1 MRLPERVR
9 IVEVSP
15 RDGLQNEVVQVS
27 TEAKITYIDLLS
39 RTGLPVIEITSCV
52 PAKWVPQ
59 LADHAEIIRTVSRLP
74 HVVYPVLVPNLHG
87 FEDALAA
94 GATAVSVIASASE
107 GFAKRNSNCTIAEG
121 LKRCGEII
129 DRALANGLDVRGYL
143 SCTLGCPYEGE
154 IPVAEVRRVAG
165 QLYQLGCPEIALSD
179 TIGVG
184 TPGKVQA
191 MLESVAEIIP
201 IEKLAV
207 HFHDTYGQALAN
219 ILAALE
225 LGVTIVDSSVA
236 GLGGCPYARGASG
249 NVATED
255 LLYMLSGLNITTGVD
270 PGKLLDAGNYICGQL
285 GRASRSKVALAMS
298 ER

>member
-1 MRLPERVR
+1 MQLPERVR

-39 RTGLPVIEITSCV
+39 RAGLPVVEITSCV

-59 LADHAEIIRTVSRLP
+59 LADHAEVIQSISRLP
-74 HVVYPVLVPNLHG
+74 HVIYPVLVPNSRG

-94 GATAVSVIASASE
+94 GASAVSVIASASE
-107 GFAKRNSNCTIAEG
+107 GFSKKNSNCTIAEG
-121 LKRCGEII
+121 LERCGEII
-129 DRALANGLDVRGYL
+129 DRALTKGLAVRGYL
-143 SCTLGCPYEGE
+143 SCTLGCPYDGE
-154 IPVAEVRRVAG
+154 ISVEKVRQVAA
-165 QLYQLGCPEIALSD
+165 QLYQLGCPEIVLSD

-191 MLESVAEIIP
+191 MIEAVAETIP

-219 ILAALE
+219 ILSALE
-225 LGVTIVDSSVA
+225 LGVAIVDSSVA

-255 LLYMLSGLNITTGVD
+255 LLYMLNGLNIATGVD
-270 PGKLLDAGNYICGQL
+270 LGKLLDAGNYICQQL
-285 GRASRSKVALAMS
+285 GRVSRSKVALAMS
-298 ER
+298 EC

>member
-1 MRLPERVR
+1 MQLPERVR

-15 RDGLQNEVVQVS
+15 RDGLQNEVERVE
-27 TEAKITYIDLLS
+27 TDAKLSFIELL
-39 RTGLPVIEITSCV
+39 RQAGLSMIEITSCV
-52 PAKWVPQ
+52 PARWVPQ
-59 LADHAEIIRTVSRLP
+59 LADHAEVIRSVSRCAQ
-74 HVVYPVLVPNLHG
+74 VIYPVLVPNVRG
-87 FEDALAA
+87 FEDAVAA
-94 GATAVSVIASASE
+94 GATAVSVIASVSE
-107 GFAKRNSNCTIAEG
+107 SFSKRNSNCTIQEG

-129 DRALANGLDVRGYL
+129 GRAHAAGIAVRGYI

-154 IPVAEVRRVAG
+154 IALTEVKRVAG

-179 TIGVG
+179 TVGVG

-191 MLESVAEIIP
+191 MIEAVAETIP
-201 IEKLAV
+201 VEQLAV

-225 LGVTIVDSSVA
+225 CGVCIVDSSVA

-255 LLYMLSGLNITTGVD
+255 LLYMLNGLNIVTGVD
-270 PGKLLDAGNYICGQL
+270 LEKLLTAGDFICRQL
-285 GRASRSKVALAMS
+285 GRPSRSKVSLA
-298 ER
+298 RPKR